1 MLEGRA
7 PQPPA
12 GGRGSTEPQNGLVLL
27 RPREPVELGL
37 EAQLVAVLFVAAG
50 PVSRSDLARTLE
62 IAPEMLDRALGELAR
77 NPPLGLSLVEH
88 RQELSLT
95 TAPGVASAVER
106 FLGTPT
112 PVRLSRAALETL
124 AIIAYQQPV
133 TRGAVEAVRGVNSD
147 SAVATLLGRGLIAE
161 VGRKETVGR
170 PTLLA
175 TTPECLHYLGLT
187 SLGELPPLPERG

>member
-1 MLEGRA
+1 V
-7 PQPPA
+7 
-12 GGRGSTEPQNGLVLL
+12 STDAQKGLVLL
-27 RPREPVELGL
+27 RPRESVELGL
-37 EAQLVAVLFVAAG
+37 EAQVVAVLFVAAG
-50 PVSRSDLARTLE
+50 PVSRADLARSLDV
-62 IAPEMLDRALGELAR
+62 APELLDCALRELAR

-95 TAPGVASAVER
+95 TAPGVAGAVER

-133 TRGAVEAVRGVNSD
+133 TRGEVEAVRGVNSD

-175 TTPECLHYLGLT
+175 TTPECLQYLGLT
-187 SLGELPPLPERG
+187 SLAELPPLPDRA